1 MASATASLG
10 KARMKRRIPLAI
22 KLGVAFVVLILLA
35 VALVYLL
42 TARSITQQFDEY
54 RRESRE
60 KFGEQ
65 LADQLAWYREWNGSW
80 KGVLERMLTRPTL
93 IAVGDQVIEGN
104 ALIFD
109 VPITLADRDGRII
122 TTTENTRYNE
132 LIDSLREAQQGSTIL
147 EEWLANWEG
156 LYLAESEVEDGIPI
170 LVGDSREGTLLIGE
184 VEPEYGPDEAEFLAS
199 AMRSAL
205 LGGGIAIG
213 MALVLSFLLIVQ
225 ILSPLRVLSRATERI
240 AQGNLPDQ
248 IRLKSRDELGQ
259 LGSSFDHM
267 VDSLR
272 RSEALRRTMTADI
285 AHELRTPVTIIQG
298 TLEAILD
305 GIYDP
310 SNETIAPIYEETL
323 HLGSLIDDLR
333 DLALAEAGE
342 LRLAKERTDIVD
354 LVRQVTEAAGASV
367 EHSPS
372 VHVEFAGE
380 IPEVSLDPKRFRQV
394 LANLLSNALIYTP
407 ANGEI
412 RVDLHRVEDSVELS
426 VSDTGP
432 GISNEDLPHL
442 FERFYRGDPARGRTG
457 GSGLGLAI
465 VRQWV
470 EAHGGTIRAENRSE
484 GGARFVL
491 QIPIS

>member
-1 MASATASLG
+1 
-10 KARMKRRIPLAI
+10 MKRRIPLAV

-35 VALVYLL
+35 VALVYFL
-42 TARSITQQFDEY
+42 TAQSITRQFDEY

-60 KFGEQ
+60 KFGQQ

-122 TTTENTRYNE
+122 TTTENERYNE
-132 LIDSLREAQQGSTIL
+132 LIDALREAQEGATIL
-147 EEWLANWEG
+147 EEWLAEWEG
-156 LYLAESEVEDGIPI
+156 LYLAEDEVAEGIPI
-170 LVGDSREGTLLIGE
+170 LVGESREGTLLIGD
-184 VEPEYGPDEAEFLAS
+184 VEPEYGPDEADFLAS

-213 MALVLSFLLIVQ
+213 VALVLSLLLIVQ

-240 AQGNLPDQ
+240 AQGDLPDQ
-248 IRLKSRDELGQ
+248 IRLKSHDELGQ

-272 RSEALRRTMTADI
+272 RSETLRQTMTADI

-310 SNETIAPIYEETL
+310 SSETIAPIYEETL

-354 LVRQVTEAAGASV
+354 LARQVTETAGGSL
-367 EHSPS
+367 EESPH
-372 VHVEFAGE
+372 VHVESNEE
-380 IPEVSLDPKRFRQV
+380 IPHVSLDPKRFRQV

-407 ANGEI
+407 ADGAI
-412 RVDLHRVEDSVELS
+412 RVELRQVEDSVELS

-432 GISNEDLPHL
+432 GISDDDLPHL

-470 EAHGGTIRAENRSE
+470 EAHDGTIRAENRPE

>member
-1 MASATASLG
+1 
-10 KARMKRRIPLAI
+10 MKRRIPLAV

-35 VALVYLL
+35 VALVYFL
-42 TARSITQQFDEY
+42 TAQSITRQFDEY

-60 KFGEQ
+60 KFGQQ

-122 TTTENTRYNE
+122 TTTENERYNE
-132 LIDSLREAQQGSTIL
+132 LIDALREAQEGATIL
-147 EEWLANWEG
+147 EEWLAEWEG
-156 LYLAESEVEDGIPI
+156 LYLAEDEVAEGIPI
-170 LVGDSREGTLLIGE
+170 LVGESREGTLLIGD
-184 VEPEYGPDEAEFLAS
+184 VEPEYGPDEADFLAS

-213 MALVLSFLLIVQ
+213 VALVLSLLLIVQ

-240 AQGNLPDQ
+240 AQGDLPDQ
-248 IRLKSRDELGQ
+248 IRLKSHDELGQ

-272 RSEALRRTMTADI
+272 RSETLRQTMTADI

-310 SNETIAPIYEETL
+310 SSETIAPIYEETL

-354 LVRQVTEAAGASV
+354 LARQVTETAGGSL
-367 EHSPS
+367 EESPH
-372 VHVEFAGE
+372 VHVESNEE
-380 IPEVSLDPKRFRQV
+380 IPHVSLDPKRFRQV

-407 ANGEI
+407 ADGEI
-412 RVDLHRVEDSVELS
+412 RVELRQVEDSVELS

-432 GISNEDLPHL
+432 GISDDDLPHL

-470 EAHGGTIRAENRSE
+470 EAHDGTIRAENRPE

>member
-1 MASATASLG
+1 MN
-10 KARMKRRIPLAI
+10 RRIPLAL

-35 VALVYLL
+35 VALVYFL
-42 TARSITQQFDEY
+42 TAQSITRRFDEY
-54 RRESRE
+54 RQESRE
-60 KFGEQ
+60 QFGEQ

-80 KGVLERMLTRPTL
+80 KGVLERMLTRPTF
-93 IAVGDQVIEGN
+93 IAVGDQVIEGA

-109 VPITLADRDGRII
+109 IPITLADRDGRII

-132 LIDSLREAQQGSTIL
+132 LIDALREAQEGSTIQ
-147 EEWLANWEG
+147 EEWLANWKG
-156 LYLAESEVEDGIPI
+156 LYLAESEIAEGISI
-170 LVGDSREGTLLIGE
+170 MVGDSREGTLLVGE
-184 VEPEYGPDEAEFLAS
+184 VESEYGPVEADFLAS

-213 MALVLSFLLIVQ
+213 MALILSFLLIAQ
-225 ILSPLRVLSRATERI
+225 ILSPLRVLSRATDRV
-240 AQGNLPDQ
+240 AQGDLPDR
-248 IRLKSRDELGQ
+248 IRIKSRDELGQ
-259 LGSSFDHM
+259 LGLSFEHM

-272 RSEALRRTMTADI
+272 RSETLRQTMTADI

-342 LRLAKERTDIVD
+342 LRLAKERTDIVE
-354 LVRQVTEAAGASV
+354 LVRQVSETAGSSV
-367 EHSPS
+367 EQSPT
-372 VHVEFAGE
+372 VHVESAGE
-380 IPEVSLDPKRFRQV
+380 IPELLLDRKRFRQV

-407 ANGEI
+407 VEGEI
-412 RVDLHRVEDSVELS
+412 RVNVRRVDGSIELS

-432 GISNEDLPHL
+432 GISDEDLPHL

-470 EAHGGTIRAENRSE
+470 EAHGGTIRAENRPT

-491 QIPIS
+491 HIPIS

>member
-1 MASATASLG
+1 
-10 KARMKRRIPLAI
+10 MKRRIPLAL

-35 VALVYLL
+35 VALVYFL
-42 TARSITQQFDEY
+42 TARSITRQFDEY
-54 RRESRE
+54 RQESRV
-60 KFGEQ
+60 KFGQQ

-122 TTTENTRYNE
+122 TTTENARYNE
-132 LIDSLREAQQGSTIL
+132 LIDALREAQEGAAIL

-156 LYLAESEVEDGIPI
+156 LYLAEAEISEGIPI
-170 LVGDSREGTLLIGE
+170 VVGEFREGTLLIGE
-184 VEPEYGPDEAEFLAS
+184 VEPEYGPDEADFLAS

-225 ILSPLRVLSRATERI
+225 ILSPLRVLSRATDRI
-240 AQGNLPDQ
+240 AQGDLPDR

-272 RSEALRRTMTADI
+272 RSETLRQTMTADI

-342 LRLAKERTDIVD
+342 LRLARERTDIVE
-354 LVRQVTEAAGASV
+354 LARQVTETAGSSV
-367 EHSPS
+367 EESPT
-372 VHVEFAGE
+372 VHVESVGE
-380 IPEVSLDPKRFRQV
+380 IPELSLDPKRFRQV

-407 ANGEI
+407 VDGEI
-412 RVDLHRVEDSVELS
+412 RVNVRRLQDSVELS

-432 GISNEDLPHL
+432 GISDDDLPHL

-470 EAHGGTIRAENRSE
+470 EAHGGTIRAENRPD

>member
-1 MASATASLG
+1 
-10 KARMKRRIPLAI
+10 MKRRIPLAV

-35 VALVYLL
+35 VGLVYFF
-42 TARSITQQFDEY
+42 TARSIMQRFDEY
-54 RRESRE
+54 RQESRE
-60 KFGEQ
+60 EFGQQ
-65 LADQLAWYREWNGSW
+65 LADQLAWYREWNGGW
-80 KGVLERMLTRPTL
+80 KGVLERMLTRPTF
-93 IAVGDQVIEGN
+93 IAVGDQVIEGA

-109 VPITLADRDGRII
+109 VPITLADWDGRII
-122 TTTENTRYNE
+122 TTTENERYNE
-132 LIDSLREAQQGSTIL
+132 LIDALREEQAGSTIQ
-147 EEWLANWEG
+147 EEWLENWEG
-156 LYLAESEVEDGIPI
+156 LYLAEEEIAEGIPI
-170 LVGDSREGTLLIGE
+170 MVGESREGTLLVGE
-184 VEPEYGPDEAEFLAS
+184 VESEYGPVEADFLAS

-205 LGGGIAIG
+205 LGGGISCG
-213 MALVLSFLLIVQ
+213 LALVLAFLLIAQ

-240 AQGNLPDQ
+240 AHGDLPDR
-248 IRLKSRDELGQ
+248 IRIKSSDELGR

-272 RSEALRRTMTADI
+272 RSETLRRTMTADI

-305 GIYDP
+305 GIYEP
-310 SNETIAPIYEETL
+310 ENETIAPIYEETL

-342 LRLAKERTDIVD
+342 LRLAKEKTDLVD
-354 LVRQVTEAAGASV
+354 LVRQVTETAGSSV
-367 EHSPS
+367 EESPTLR
-372 VHVEFAGE
+372 VETEGE
-380 IPEVSLDPKRFRQV
+380 LPDVPVDPKRFRQV

-407 ANGEI
+407 PDGEI
-412 RVDLHRVEDSVELS
+412 RVDVRRAGNAVELS

-432 GISNEDLPHL
+432 GISEKDLPHL

-470 EAHGGTIRAENRSE
+470 EAHDGTIRAENRPE

-491 QIPIS
+491 QIPIP